1 MEDNFPELAGKV
13 TGENYP
19 PPPVVE
25 LLLKLL
31 SGIQLFGIVMALLGS
46 NVFSMLGFRQV
57 PNWYYGVEKNGV
69 QIAILVYL

>member
-1 MEDNFPELAGKV
+1 M
-13 TGENYP
+13 
-19 PPPVVE
+19 VE

-57 PNWYYGVEKNGV
+57 PHWYYGVEKNGV